1 LLQNF
6 SFATATAEKR
16 SFTARRA
23 KNCKS
28 LCKTNR
34 VLQQALEAFPKLTEF
49 WERLNELLAPR
60 RIELLF

>member
-1 LLQNF
+1 LQNF

-34 VLQQALEAFPKLTEF
+34 VLQQAQQRVLFTAADGGIMRRLFRK
-49 WERLNELLAPR
+49 ERR
-60 RIELLF
+60 